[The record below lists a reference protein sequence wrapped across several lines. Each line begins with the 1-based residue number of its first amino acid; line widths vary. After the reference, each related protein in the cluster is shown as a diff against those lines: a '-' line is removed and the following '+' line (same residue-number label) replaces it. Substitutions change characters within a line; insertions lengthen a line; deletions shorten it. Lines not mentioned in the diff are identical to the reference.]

1 MSTFKEMTDEQ
12 LALLYIDGNNK
23 AFDELLARIKDK
35 IFSYVYYLTKD
46 EDMANDVFQDT
57 FVKAIMKLKNGQYT
71 DSGKFV
77 YWVMRIAHNVFVDH
91 YRDVKGERIVD
102 INKNNDIQNL
112 KEINRENEMVNEQVR
127 QDVTRL
133 MNALP
138 ETQREVAFMRY
149 FQQMSFKEIAE
160 ETGVSINTSL
170 GRMRYALINMMKLS
184 HKHNLNLT
192 LEL

>member
-112 KEINRENEMVNEQVR
+112 KEINRENAMVNEQVR

-170 GRMRYALINMMKLS
+170 GRMRYALINMRKLS

>member
-23 AFDELLARIKDK
+23 AFDELLARIQDK

-77 YWVMRIAHNVFVDH
+77 YWVMRIAHNVFIDH
-91 YRDVKGERIVD
+91 YRDIKGERIVD
-102 INKNNDIQNL
+102 ISKNNDLQYL
-112 KEINRENEMVNEQVR
+112 KVTNRENEMVNEQVR

-170 GRMRYALINMMKLS
+170 GRMRYALINMRKMS
-184 HKHNLNLT
+184 HKHKLNLAI
-192 LEL
+192 EL

>member
-12 LALLYIDGNNK
+12 LVLLYIDGNNK

-102 INKNNDIQNL
+102 INKNNDIQNH

-170 GRMRYALINMMKLS
+170 GRMRYALINMRKLS

>member
-23 AFDELLARIKDK
+23 AFDELLARVQDK
-35 IFSYVYYLTKD
+35 IFSYVMYLTKD

-57 FVKAIMKLKNGQYT
+57 FVKAIIKLKNGQYKDT
-71 DSGKFV
+71 GKFV
-77 YWVMRIAHNVFVDH
+77 FWVMRIAHNIFIDH

-102 INKNNDIQNL
+102 LAKNNDLQYL
-112 KEINRENEMVNEQVR
+112 KVTNRENEMVNEQVR

-170 GRMRYALINMMKLS
+170 GRMRYALINMRKMS
-184 HKHNLNLT
+184 HKHKLNLA

>member
-12 LALLYIDGNNK
+12 LPLLYIDGNNK

-112 KEINRENEMVNEQVR
+112 KEINRENAMVNEQVR

-170 GRMRYALINMMKLS
+170 GRMRYALINMRKLS

>member
-57 FVKAIMKLKNGQYT
+57 FVKAIMKLKNGQYI

-170 GRMRYALINMMKLS
+170 GRMRYALINMRKMS

>member
-138 ETQREVAFMRY
+138 EAQREVAFMRY

-170 GRMRYALINMMKLS
+170 GRMRYALINMRKMS

>member
-23 AFDELLARIKDK
+23 AFDELLARIQEK

-77 YWVMRIAHNVFVDH
+77 YWVMRIAHNVFIDH

-102 INKNNDIQNL
+102 ISKNNDLQNL
-112 KEINRENEMVNEQVR
+112 KVANRENEMVNEQVR

-170 GRMRYALINMMKLS
+170 GRMRYALINMRKMS
-184 HKHNLNLT
+184 HKHNLNLA

>member
-23 AFDELLARIKDK
+23 AFDELLARIQDK

-77 YWVMRIAHNVFVDH
+77 YWVMRIAHNVFIDH
-91 YRDVKGERIVD
+91 YRDIKGERIVD
-102 INKNNDIQNL
+102 ISKNNDLQYL
-112 KEINRENEMVNEQVR
+112 KVTNRENEMVNEQVR

-170 GRMRYALINMMKLS
+170 GRMRYALINMRKMS
-184 HKHNLNLT
+184 HKHKLNLA